1 MRVASQRVRG
11 ATTLSP
17 ARASRWR
24 SARPQVQH
32 ERGMRTSLAYLSKRS
47 VYEPA
52 PDTDCTKATSALSKA
67 LAS

>member
-1 MRVASQRVRG
+1 MRVASQRARG

-24 SARPQVQH
+24 STRPQVQH
-32 ERGMRTSLAYLSKRS
+32 GARYADVAYLSKRS